1 MFFFYYKKSVFLLE
15 SQFSYFLNI
24 ILDLNTEIFIIF
36 FLTFISLFFLIV
48 YLVRFNTNNK
58 RHFQNMLTHV
68 FNNKQPT

>member
-58 RHFQNMLTHV
+58 RHFQNMLTRV